1 MPRGRP
7 TKKQKNISGLQ
18 GQCRQPSSP
27 LEASSMMGASNRESR
42 SHSSDDSGSSLD
54 ANEDTVSV
62 MFDGLK
68 INFEQEYM
76 EDEDRSDI
84 DQELEMD
91 ALDDE
96 DFGCHLVEM
105 PATVTGRMAE
115 VQRVPSLS
123 AIIEPSGPSLAASTS
138 TIPCTRSASVI
149 SDFSS
154 ESSLDLASCSSDLN
168 AAEFEEK
175 SMDDKESEE
184 WEEEL
189 DAAITGHNKIRDWK
203 VLRNQIKEN
212 LKKHHKSLPLSSV
225 NQLMILSNFAT
236 LQLKGAT
243 RIGAS
248 VEIARQWHEGSGIW
262 FARRVRA
269 LAHHYQIF
277 EELPREKRG
286 GSTNAR
292 SFLHDETVQHGLQS
306 QIFPELGI
314 IPKQPI
320 RVYMDGHEQEDVVK
334 YRQEVYLPAMAKFE
348 KRMVHFEGPELMRV
362 EPTLQPG
369 ERQIKPYY
377 HDECCFHANDETK
390 DAWLRPGEQL
400 LRKKGRGRLIH
411 VSDFV
416 NEEDGRLVLQGP
428 DGEIIKDA

>member
-62 MFDGLK
+62 MFDSLK

-96 DFGCHLVEM
+96 DFGCRLVEM
-105 PATVTGRMAE
+105 VQKEDERNPDWIPERLRRKAKKRAADHKHEYSRPATYIKGPDVMNKSERTRQCYRAKWKGQTSLTSFQFTRQPATVTGRMAE

-138 TIPCTRSASVI
+138 TIPRTRSASVI

-203 VLRNQIKEN
+203 VLRDQIKEN

-277 EELPREKRG
+277 EELLREKRG

-320 RVYMDGHEQEDVVK
+320 SEQTA
-334 YRQEVYLPAMAKFE
+334 RHWL
-348 KRMVHFEGPELMRV
+348 
-362 EPTLQPG
+362 
-369 ERQIKPYY
+369 IKLGWQR
-377 HDECCFHANDETK
+377 TV
-390 DAWLRPGEQL
+390 
-400 LRKKGRGRLIH
+400 I
-411 VSDFV
+411 
-416 NEEDGRLVLQGP
+416 
-428 DGEIIKDA
+428 